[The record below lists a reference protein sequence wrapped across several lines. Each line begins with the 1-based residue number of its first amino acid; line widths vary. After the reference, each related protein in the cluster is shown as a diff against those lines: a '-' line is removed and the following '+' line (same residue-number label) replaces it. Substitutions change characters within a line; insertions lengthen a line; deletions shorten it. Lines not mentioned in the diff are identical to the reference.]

1 MKIYICSVIVSFNL
15 TVFAQCNNQV
25 VTDPTSTPSNL
36 ALPDVDNLNNS
47 PDSRYL
53 NGFNWWAEGSYQLTN
68 MQYNPNQPYNYI
80 SNIQDPNCNSNY
92 AYLVKE
98 LGAEEMNPQN
108 GWELLLVN
116 LGRFPDNLNPTPT
129 SPLSEIPYIGLY
141 NKYTGKLRLFVQH
154 GYNQPPA
161 TAVDGLKITVFYNT
175 VNNPGNKSTILRL
188 ANGKDNTLD
197 QLNTLHSITAICPPN
212 GSAVS
217 QWMSADFQLTY
228 DPCVCNIPTNLSVSF
243 SYFSETDFKMFG
255 RSLSV
260 EDDLI
265 VNGQIANQDFLS
277 GVSTDNE
284 NGYIIYEK
292 MQTMAD
298 DYISKMG
305 AYQDQLEAIGEY
317 NEQVDKKLLAIKI
330 FKQVVNLGLLA
341 ATGTTGFSQFALAWP
356 AINFK
361 KVVNGVTV
369 IDTSKSKKFYGKVEE
384 ILGEYAKTFISESLK
399 KKENPTKPVMPM
411 VTLTEMTFSGTL
423 SNIVDAP
430 SLLFSTPG
438 SFKNSTSIND
448 LPLGNPQ
455 GYPVYNQ
462 PLGVFALLEAPSI
475 SQSKYSQI
483 STTACID
490 QYGNIPNPEDPFQDT
505 YFYFGKKIFRQ
516 TENKSQFKLKSPL
529 VYTFNPGLAY
539 KSKSVSAMYVI
550 KTKVKENNKGIAPIN
565 NEGNT
570 NTYYRSKIYDA
581 SVNLNS
587 STINTY
593 NNEVIWD
600 YENAN
605 NWINGG
611 EILKKVDSLIYTSEF
626 IPIDAFNNYVVE
638 VATIEN
644 DEEMTGTCAISPP
657 TSSDQFEQELW
668 ENFEIQIKLKV
679 DVEYNGS
686 HDNGDPHNY
695 SYIFTYDVADGN
707 VVPVSTGPFIT
718 NIAGSNS
725 DFLQYPEN
733 LMFGT
738 TTFDGSTI
746 AGCKLVGNIYT
757 CQAWNNI
764 EVNGDI
770 NTTPAYE
777 VNFIAGNQIDIM
789 PEAIVS
795 PQSTFSIQQLLDYSN
810 PMPEALEEYV
820 SGFCAGT
827 NLGLPSYKGNLP
839 AKTQGQ
845 SLPNSGEEA
854 LLSNEGYSWDFNIF
868 PNPANESTTIR
879 LSGDFSAEYK
889 IAVYDMTGKLMLNH
903 INRNEIAES
912 ELNLQ
917 SISKGI
923 YFVNVSTLQGTK
935 TKQLIIK

>member
-1 MKIYICSVIVSFNL
+1 M
-15 TVFAQCNNQV
+15 
-25 VTDPTSTPSNL
+25 
-36 ALPDVDNLNNS
+36 
-47 PDSRYL
+47 
-53 NGFNWWAEGSYQLTN
+53 
-68 MQYNPNQPYNYI
+68 
-80 SNIQDPNCNSNY
+80 
-92 AYLVKE
+92 
-98 LGAEEMNPQN
+98 
-108 GWELLLVN
+108 
-116 LGRFPDNLNPTPT
+116 
-129 SPLSEIPYIGLY
+129 
-141 NKYTGKLRLFVQH
+141 FVQY
-154 GYNQPPA
+154 GYNEPPA
-161 TAVDGLKITVFYNT
+161 TAVDGLKITVFYNDGGGT
-175 VNNPGNKSTILRL
+175 TSNKSTILRL
-188 ANGKDNTLD
+188 GGGKDKTLD
-197 QLNTLHSITAICPPN
+197 QLFINSPSLTAICPPN

-228 DPCVCNIPTNLSVSF
+228 DPCVCNFPTNLSVEF
-243 SYFSETDFKMFG
+243 RYFSETDFSLTG
-255 RSLSV
+255 RSISI

-265 VNGQIANQDFLS
+265 TNGAISNQDFLS
-277 GVSTDNE
+277 GVSADNK

-298 DYISKMG
+298 DYISKMED
-305 AYQDQLEAIGEY
+305 YQNALQSTGEY

-384 ILGEYAKTFISESLK
+384 ILGEYAKTFISQSLK
-399 KKENPTKPVMPM
+399 KKENPTKPIMPT
-411 VTLTEMTFSGTL
+411 VTLTEMQFSGQL
-423 SNIVDAP
+423 IDSDDGP
-430 SLLFSTPG
+430 SILLNTPG
-438 SFKNSTSIND
+438 SFKNSQTVNNPPLYD
-448 LPLGNPQ
+448 LPQ
-455 GYPVYNQ
+455 TYPVYNQ
-462 PLGVFALLEAPSI
+462 PLGVFALLEGPSI
-475 SQSKYSQI
+475 TQSKYSQI

-490 QYGNIPNPEDPFQDT
+490 QYGDIPNPEDPFQDI
-505 YFYFGKKIFRQ
+505 YFYFGKKSFRN

-529 VYTFNPGLAY
+529 VYTFNPGLDY
-539 KSKSVSAMYVI
+539 KSKAVSAMYVI
-550 KTKVKENNKGIAPIN
+550 KTKVKENNKGLAPIN
-565 NEGNT
+565 NEGNQ

-581 SVNLNS
+581 SINLNS

-600 YENAN
+600 YENTN

-611 EILKKVDSLIYTSEF
+611 EILKKVDSLIYTSDF
-626 IPIDAFNNYVVE
+626 IPIDAFNNYVIE
-638 VATIEN
+638 VATVEN
-644 DEEMTGTCAISPP
+644 DEEMTGTCEISPA
-657 TSSDQFEQELW
+657 TSSNQFEEELW

-695 SYIFTYDVADGN
+695 TYIFTYDVADGN

-746 AGCKLVGNIYT
+746 AGCKLVGNTYT

-764 EVNGDI
+764 EVDGDI

-845 SLPNSGEEA
+845 SLPSSGEQA
-854 LLSNEGYSWDFNIF
+854 LLSNEGYSWNFNIF

-879 LSGDFSAEYK
+879 LTGDFSAEYK

-903 INRNEIAES
+903 INRNEIPDS
-912 ELNLQ
+912 ELNLLG
-917 SISKGI
+917 ISKGI